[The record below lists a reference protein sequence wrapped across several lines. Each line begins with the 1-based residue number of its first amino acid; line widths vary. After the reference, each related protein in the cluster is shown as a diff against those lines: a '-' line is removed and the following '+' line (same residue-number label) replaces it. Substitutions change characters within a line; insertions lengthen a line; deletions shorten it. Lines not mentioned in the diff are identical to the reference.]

1 MTYEQVRQITQT
13 PEFKQRIIRDT
24 LVNISKIKKLE
35 DNGLTEQEAIKVLLD
50 EKRINEPVIIH

>member
-1 MTYEQVRQITQT
+1 MTYEQVREITQT
-13 PEFKQRIIRDT
+13 PEFRQRIIRDT
-24 LVNISKIKKLE
+24 LVNIGKIKKLE